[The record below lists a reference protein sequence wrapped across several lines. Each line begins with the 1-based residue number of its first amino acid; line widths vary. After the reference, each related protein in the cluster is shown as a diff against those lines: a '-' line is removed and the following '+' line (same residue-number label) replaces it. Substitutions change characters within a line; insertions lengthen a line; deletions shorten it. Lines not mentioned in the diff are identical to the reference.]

1 MLYEWKPTMLRIC
14 NNSFAHE
21 VLYAQEFHGKPVN
34 IFDLIKSENAKLPEN
49 KAIDEKLGFK
59 NGPMIKILI
68 AIKILKNNGINI
80 NANGINILKF
90 SSNVSELVIHD
101 IPLR

>member
-1 MLYEWKPTMLRIC
+1 MLRIC

-49 KAIDEKLGFK
+49 KAIDE
-59 NGPMIKILI
+59 
-68 AIKILKNNGINI
+68 
-80 NANGINILKF
+80 
-90 SSNVSELVIHD
+90 
-101 IPLR
+101 